1 MSQILETI
9 IEFITSEKVAYVIS
23 LIGALY
29 IPVQG
34 IVSKITNKKLNK
46 KIQNKQTLLQIVKD
60 EYQKYATN
68 AEVIVNN
75 LSTKYIEAEKTI
87 EKITDILKK
96 QSEAMTIAFNNSNLN
111 ASAKKLVEETLKIV
125 EDAANNIIDGSITE
139 DENKKDGQIP
149 ISNAVKEVVE
159 EKENE
164 KEKLSELNNFK
175 YYFKKRIL
183 YFIGFIFLYI
193 FPTILIFE
201 NLFVLKKSKLK
212 VNKFYHFL
220 GV

>member
-139 DENKKDGQIP
+139 DEIKKDEQLP
-149 ISNAVKEVVE
+149 ISNVVKTGIE
-159 EKENE
+159 EKENGK
-164 KEKLSELNNFK
+164 KEI
-175 YYFKKRIL
+175 KR
-183 YFIGFIFLYI
+183 
-193 FPTILIFE
+193 
-201 NLFVLKKSKLK
+201 VK
-212 VNKFYHFL
+212 
-220 GV
+220 

>member
-139 DENKKDGQIP
+139 DEIIKDEQIP
-149 ISNAVKEVVE
+149 ISNAAKTGVVE
-159 EKENE
+159 EKENGK
-164 KEKLSELNNFK
+164 KEIRRVK
-175 YYFKKRIL
+175 
-183 YFIGFIFLYI
+183 
-193 FPTILIFE
+193 
-201 NLFVLKKSKLK
+201 
-212 VNKFYHFL
+212 
-220 GV
+220 

>member
-29 IPVQG
+29 IPIQG

-149 ISNAVKEVVE
+149 ISNAVKE
-159 EKENE
+159 EKDNE
-164 KEKLSELNNFK
+164 KREI
-175 YYFKKRIL
+175 KRI
-183 YFIGFIFLYI
+183 
-193 FPTILIFE
+193 
-201 NLFVLKKSKLK
+201 K
-212 VNKFYHFL
+212 
-220 GV
+220 

>member
-68 AEVIVNN
+68 AEVIINN

-164 KEKLSELNNFK
+164 KREI
-175 YYFKKRIL
+175 KRI
-183 YFIGFIFLYI
+183 
-193 FPTILIFE
+193 
-201 NLFVLKKSKLK
+201 K
-212 VNKFYHFL
+212 
-220 GV
+220 

>member
-9 IEFITSEKVAYVIS
+9 IEFIISEKVAYVIS

-164 KEKLSELNNFK
+164 KREI
-175 YYFKKRIL
+175 KRI
-183 YFIGFIFLYI
+183 
-193 FPTILIFE
+193 
-201 NLFVLKKSKLK
+201 K
-212 VNKFYHFL
+212 
-220 GV
+220 

>member
-9 IEFITSEKVAYVIS
+9 IEFIISEKVAYVIS

-149 ISNAVKEVVE
+149 ISNAVKE
-159 EKENE
+159 EKDNE
-164 KEKLSELNNFK
+164 KREI
-175 YYFKKRIL
+175 KRI
-183 YFIGFIFLYI
+183 
-193 FPTILIFE
+193 
-201 NLFVLKKSKLK
+201 K
-212 VNKFYHFL
+212 
-220 GV
+220 

>member
-68 AEVIVNN
+68 AEVINN

-149 ISNAVKEVVE
+149 ISNAVKEAVE

-164 KEKLSELNNFK
+164 KREI
-175 YYFKKRIL
+175 KRI
-183 YFIGFIFLYI
+183 
-193 FPTILIFE
+193 
-201 NLFVLKKSKLK
+201 K
-212 VNKFYHFL
+212 
-220 GV
+220 

>member
-9 IEFITSEKVAYVIS
+9 IEFITSEKIAYVIS

-164 KEKLSELNNFK
+164 KREIRRVK
-175 YYFKKRIL
+175 
-183 YFIGFIFLYI
+183 
-193 FPTILIFE
+193 
-201 NLFVLKKSKLK
+201 
-212 VNKFYHFL
+212 
-220 GV
+220 

>member
-149 ISNAVKEVVE
+149 ISNAVKE
-159 EKENE
+159 EKDNE
-164 KEKLSELNNFK
+164 KREI
-175 YYFKKRIL
+175 KRI
-183 YFIGFIFLYI
+183 
-193 FPTILIFE
+193 
-201 NLFVLKKSKLK
+201 K
-212 VNKFYHFL
+212 
-220 GV
+220 

>member
-29 IPVQG
+29 IPIQG

-149 ISNAVKEVVE
+149 ISNAVKEAVE

-164 KEKLSELNNFK
+164 KREI
-175 YYFKKRIL
+175 KRI
-183 YFIGFIFLYI
+183 
-193 FPTILIFE
+193 
-201 NLFVLKKSKLK
+201 K
-212 VNKFYHFL
+212 
-220 GV
+220 

>member
-149 ISNAVKEVVE
+149 ISNAVKE

-164 KEKLSELNNFK
+164 KREI
-175 YYFKKRIL
+175 KRI
-183 YFIGFIFLYI
+183 
-193 FPTILIFE
+193 
-201 NLFVLKKSKLK
+201 K
-212 VNKFYHFL
+212 
-220 GV
+220 

>member
-164 KEKLSELNNFK
+164 KREI
-175 YYFKKRIL
+175 KRI
-183 YFIGFIFLYI
+183 
-193 FPTILIFE
+193 
-201 NLFVLKKSKLK
+201 K
-212 VNKFYHFL
+212 
-220 GV
+220 

>member
-149 ISNAVKEVVE
+149 ISNAVKEAVE

-164 KEKLSELNNFK
+164 KREIRRVK
-175 YYFKKRIL
+175 
-183 YFIGFIFLYI
+183 
-193 FPTILIFE
+193 
-201 NLFVLKKSKLK
+201 
-212 VNKFYHFL
+212 
-220 GV
+220 

>member
-125 EDAANNIIDGSITE
+125 EDAANNIIDGSITV

-164 KEKLSELNNFK
+164 KREI
-175 YYFKKRIL
+175 KRI
-183 YFIGFIFLYI
+183 
-193 FPTILIFE
+193 
-201 NLFVLKKSKLK
+201 K
-212 VNKFYHFL
+212 
-220 GV
+220 

>member
-149 ISNAVKEVVE
+149 ISNTVKEVVE

-164 KEKLSELNNFK
+164 KREI
-175 YYFKKRIL
+175 KRI
-183 YFIGFIFLYI
+183 
-193 FPTILIFE
+193 
-201 NLFVLKKSKLK
+201 K
-212 VNKFYHFL
+212 
-220 GV
+220 

>member
-149 ISNAVKEVVE
+149 ISNAVKEAVE

-164 KEKLSELNNFK
+164 KREI
-175 YYFKKRIL
+175 KRI
-183 YFIGFIFLYI
+183 
-193 FPTILIFE
+193 
-201 NLFVLKKSKLK
+201 K
-212 VNKFYHFL
+212 
-220 GV
+220 

>member
-149 ISNAVKEVVE
+149 ISSSVKE
-159 EKENE
+159 EKDNE
-164 KEKLSELNNFK
+164 KREI
-175 YYFKKRIL
+175 KRI
-183 YFIGFIFLYI
+183 
-193 FPTILIFE
+193 
-201 NLFVLKKSKLK
+201 K
-212 VNKFYHFL
+212 
-220 GV
+220 

>member
-149 ISNAVKEVVE
+149 ISNVVKE
-159 EKENE
+159 EKDNE
-164 KEKLSELNNFK
+164 KREI
-175 YYFKKRIL
+175 KRI
-183 YFIGFIFLYI
+183 
-193 FPTILIFE
+193 
-201 NLFVLKKSKLK
+201 K
-212 VNKFYHFL
+212 
-220 GV
+220 

>member
-34 IVSKITNKKLNK
+34 IASKITNKKLNK

-164 KEKLSELNNFK
+164 KREI
-175 YYFKKRIL
+175 KRI
-183 YFIGFIFLYI
+183 
-193 FPTILIFE
+193 
-201 NLFVLKKSKLK
+201 K
-212 VNKFYHFL
+212 
-220 GV
+220 

>member
-159 EKENE
+159 EKENGK
-164 KEKLSELNNFK
+164 KEIRRVK
-175 YYFKKRIL
+175 
-183 YFIGFIFLYI
+183 
-193 FPTILIFE
+193 
-201 NLFVLKKSKLK
+201 
-212 VNKFYHFL
+212 
-220 GV
+220 

>member
-96 QSEAMTIAFNNSNLN
+96 QREAKTIDFNKSNLK
-111 ASAKKLVEETLKIV
+111 ATAKKLVEET
-125 EDAANNIIDGSITE
+125 
-139 DENKKDGQIP
+139 
-149 ISNAVKEVVE
+149 
-159 EKENE
+159 
-164 KEKLSELNNFK
+164 
-175 YYFKKRIL
+175 
-183 YFIGFIFLYI
+183 
-193 FPTILIFE
+193 
-201 NLFVLKKSKLK
+201 
-212 VNKFYHFL
+212 
-220 GV
+220 

>member
-29 IPVQG
+29 IPIQG

-164 KEKLSELNNFK
+164 KREIRRVK
-175 YYFKKRIL
+175 
-183 YFIGFIFLYI
+183 
-193 FPTILIFE
+193 
-201 NLFVLKKSKLK
+201 
-212 VNKFYHFL
+212 
-220 GV
+220 

>member
-139 DENKKDGQIP
+139 YENKKDGQIP

-164 KEKLSELNNFK
+164 KREI
-175 YYFKKRIL
+175 KRI
-183 YFIGFIFLYI
+183 
-193 FPTILIFE
+193 
-201 NLFVLKKSKLK
+201 K
-212 VNKFYHFL
+212 
-220 GV
+220 

>member
-29 IPVQG
+29 IPIQG

-149 ISNAVKEVVE
+149 ISNAVKEVLE

-164 KEKLSELNNFK
+164 KREI
-175 YYFKKRIL
+175 KRI
-183 YFIGFIFLYI
+183 
-193 FPTILIFE
+193 
-201 NLFVLKKSKLK
+201 K
-212 VNKFYHFL
+212 
-220 GV
+220 

>member
-29 IPVQG
+29 IPIQG

-164 KEKLSELNNFK
+164 KREI
-175 YYFKKRIL
+175 KRI
-183 YFIGFIFLYI
+183 
-193 FPTILIFE
+193 
-201 NLFVLKKSKLK
+201 K
-212 VNKFYHFL
+212 
-220 GV
+220 

>member
-149 ISNAVKEVVE
+149 ISNAVKEIVE

-164 KEKLSELNNFK
+164 KREI
-175 YYFKKRIL
+175 KRI
-183 YFIGFIFLYI
+183 
-193 FPTILIFE
+193 
-201 NLFVLKKSKLK
+201 K
-212 VNKFYHFL
+212 
-220 GV
+220 

>member
-29 IPVQG
+29 IPIQG

-75 LSTKYIEAEKTI
+75 LSTKYIEAEKII

-164 KEKLSELNNFK
+164 KREI
-175 YYFKKRIL
+175 KRI
-183 YFIGFIFLYI
+183 
-193 FPTILIFE
+193 
-201 NLFVLKKSKLK
+201 K
-212 VNKFYHFL
+212 
-220 GV
+220 

>member
-139 DENKKDGQIP
+139 DENKKDGQI

-164 KEKLSELNNFK
+164 KREI
-175 YYFKKRIL
+175 KRI
-183 YFIGFIFLYI
+183 
-193 FPTILIFE
+193 
-201 NLFVLKKSKLK
+201 K
-212 VNKFYHFL
+212 
-220 GV
+220 

>member
-96 QSEAMTIAFNNSNLN
+96 QSEAMTIALNNSNLN

-149 ISNAVKEVVE
+149 ISNAVKE
-159 EKENE
+159 EKDNE
-164 KEKLSELNNFK
+164 KREI
-175 YYFKKRIL
+175 KRI
-183 YFIGFIFLYI
+183 
-193 FPTILIFE
+193 
-201 NLFVLKKSKLK
+201 K
-212 VNKFYHFL
+212 
-220 GV
+220 

>member
-164 KEKLSELNNFK
+164 KREIRRVK
-175 YYFKKRIL
+175 
-183 YFIGFIFLYI
+183 
-193 FPTILIFE
+193 
-201 NLFVLKKSKLK
+201 
-212 VNKFYHFL
+212 
-220 GV
+220 

>member
-68 AEVIVNN
+68 AEVIINN

-149 ISNAVKEVVE
+149 ISNAVKEAVE

-164 KEKLSELNNFK
+164 KREI
-175 YYFKKRIL
+175 KRI
-183 YFIGFIFLYI
+183 
-193 FPTILIFE
+193 
-201 NLFVLKKSKLK
+201 K
-212 VNKFYHFL
+212 
-220 GV
+220 

>member
-149 ISNAVKEVVE
+149 ISNAVKEAVE
-159 EKENE
+159 EKENGK
-164 KEKLSELNNFK
+164 KEIRRVK
-175 YYFKKRIL
+175 
-183 YFIGFIFLYI
+183 
-193 FPTILIFE
+193 
-201 NLFVLKKSKLK
+201 
-212 VNKFYHFL
+212 
-220 GV
+220 

>member
-139 DENKKDGQIP
+139 DENKKDGQIS

-164 KEKLSELNNFK
+164 KREI
-175 YYFKKRIL
+175 KRI
-183 YFIGFIFLYI
+183 
-193 FPTILIFE
+193 
-201 NLFVLKKSKLK
+201 K
-212 VNKFYHFL
+212 
-220 GV
+220 

>member
-164 KEKLSELNNFK
+164 KREIRRVKEL
-175 YYFKKRIL
+175 
-183 YFIGFIFLYI
+183 
-193 FPTILIFE
+193 
-201 NLFVLKKSKLK
+201 
-212 VNKFYHFL
+212 
-220 GV
+220 